1 MSVHVHTT
9 TMVYLT
15 RVVGDTVGGAARAV
29 DEIVTL
35 PMNAL
40 GTLTNR
46 AAVGEANGG
55 GASWQVEMHS
65 NAVENNDSAS
75 PQPSTE
81 QLQALLMHK
90 STSYPADDT
99 KRLAIP
105 TASDHRVHHAAHY
118 GVERLRMYPWKWVDF
133 VVNVVW
139 VFLLWLVFGSKVPSD
154 GPWLYFHYFTN
165 WMWTSNTIYYTVDLL
180 TYLDYSGTLQFYW
193 LYVAWWPFFGN
204 VCQVFWLVIPLL
216 WMNPRI
222 VVETAEEIGWS
233 ATLVGERLVH
243 VLPLVRAW
251 FYLWCRSRDIIDVL
265 RHYWWE
271 RPRDRWFFA
280 LYVLL
285 MWLGGNL
292 LIAAYCL
299 SYDFHKVYGLDL
311 NVGVAFLMI
320 QVNFALFL
328 VAPILLMS
336 PAGAVMR
343 LYGFKHADEAP
354 VELHEVREAR
364 TPPTA
369 SAAASRAK
377 GAAMAAGVASSALP
391 PDVILQPVPPDVKR
405 MHCMEYHWLLER
417 ALGWM

>member
-1 MSVHVHTT
+1 
-9 TMVYLT
+9 MVYLT
-15 RVVGDTVGGAARAV
+15 RAVSQAADDSVGGVLRAV
-29 DEIVTL
+29 EDVT
-35 PMNAL
+35 AIS
-40 GTLTNR
+40 R
-46 AAVGEANGG
+46 HAAPAPDGG
-55 GASWQVEMHS
+55 WQVEKHDDFAMG
-65 NAVENNDSAS
+65 EQYQQSAPPLS
-75 PQPSTE
+75 P
-81 QLQALLMHK
+81 
-90 STSYPADDT
+90 
-99 KRLAIP
+99 P
-105 TASDHRVHHAAHY
+105 TAAITHRVQHAAHY
-118 GVERLRMYPWKWVDF
+118 GIERLRMYPWKWVDF
-133 VVNVVW
+133 VVSVVW
-139 VFLLWLVFGSKVPSD
+139 VFLLWLVFGSKVPTD

-165 WMWTSNTIYYTVDLL
+165 WMWTSNTIYYTVDLV

-251 FYLWCRSRDIIDVL
+251 FYLWCHSRDIIDVL

-271 RPRDRWFFA
+271 RSRDRWFFA

-299 SYDFHKVYGLDL
+299 SYDFHRVYGLDL
-311 NVGVAFLMI
+311 NIGVAFLMI

-343 LYGFKHADEAP
+343 LYGFRHADDAP
-354 VELHEVREAR
+354 VELREVQDAR
-364 TPPTA
+364 TPPA
-369 SAAASRAK
+369 ANAAALRAK
-377 GAAMAAGVASSALP
+377 GAAAAIVADTKSALP
-391 PDVILQPVPPDVKR
+391 RDIILQPVPADAHRV
-405 MHCMEYHWLLER
+405 HCMEYHWLLDR